1 MKHSQCASQSTAND
15 TIISDSTKSGL
26 EQHQNHEKI
35 SLDRTNDSVYSTT
48 TNVVK
53 AIMLLSQGV
62 EKGAAVEYLNL
73 VRHVGIELRSLL
85 TSVDTLAS
93 IFPPQ
98 ALKYN
103 SKNVPKILSRR
114 LIKI

>member
-1 MKHSQCASQSTAND
+1 MMKHSQCTPQNAANESN
-15 TIISDSTKSGL
+15 TSDSTKSGM
-26 EQHQNHEKI
+26 EQQTHHEKI
-35 SLDRTNDSVYSTT
+35 SLDRSNDCVYSTT

-62 EKGAAVEYLNL
+62 ERGTAVEYLNL

-93 IFPPQ
+93 IFPPP

-103 SKNVPKILSRR
+103 SKKHT
-114 LIKI
+114 